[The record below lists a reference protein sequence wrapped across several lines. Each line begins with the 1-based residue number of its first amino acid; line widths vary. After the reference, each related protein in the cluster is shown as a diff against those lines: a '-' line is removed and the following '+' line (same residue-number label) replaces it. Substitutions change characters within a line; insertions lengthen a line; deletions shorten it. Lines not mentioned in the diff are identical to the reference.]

1 MTETEQL
8 ARVIETNGSSA
19 TVEASRSTMC
29 EGCESRDCG
38 GACTVGD
45 LFSHG
50 RTMRTRADNRAG
62 AKAGDLVEVSTPTGT
77 VLSRAFLVFIL
88 PLILAL
94 GAYYIVLSLSGSG
107 TAALISAAAG
117 LAVSVA
123 VVLIVERTVRRRRPE
138 VAIVRIIREAES
150 SEAEDGEG
158 GDG

>member
-1 MTETEQL
+1 TD
-8 ARVIETNGSSA
+8 GSSA

>member
-8 ARVIETNGSSA
+8 ARVIETDGSSA